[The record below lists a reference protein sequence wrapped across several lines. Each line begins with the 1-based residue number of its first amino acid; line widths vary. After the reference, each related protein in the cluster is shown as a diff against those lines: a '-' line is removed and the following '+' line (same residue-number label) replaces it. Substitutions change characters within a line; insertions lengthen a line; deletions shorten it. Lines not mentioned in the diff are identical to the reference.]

1 MDLYAVRVVKKD
13 QDKILLKVYEV
24 YQDGEERP
32 PQPDPK
38 FMLSVIAEELGPM
51 NKRLNLLPPLAQE
64 IIRNKPFKNASEWE
78 ALSHFTGKLM
88 QLRPLAYITSVVT
101 LEENTIAGG
110 AGSAVNECLVVRGI
124 QVTVRNI
131 GLPDR
136 FVEQGERDELLVEC
150 GLDADGVLR
159 QLANWGFGG
168 SALSEVDT

>member
-101 LEENTIAGG
+101 LEENTPPPPPK
-110 AGSAVNECLVVRGI
+110 GI
-124 QVTVRNI
+124 FHWKYNTRTKQFKDDESKIPWALFEVTLSNAAW
-131 GLPDR
+131 
-136 FVEQGERDELLVEC
+136 
-150 GLDADGVLR
+150 ADHLKEGTL
-159 QLANWGFGG
+159 FGTA
-168 SALSEVDT
+168 SYFD